1 MSIRLQHIKDHI
13 LAANQ
18 CAEMSSPP
26 YSPLTTHVLNT
37 GRGIPAASMVIS
49 LHLLNHTAAS
59 WTLLRTGATND
70 DGRCPG
76 LITREAFVPGVY
88 KMRFETGR
96 YWEALGETCFYPYV
110 EIVFTIT
117 DAAQKFHVPL
127 LLSRFSYSTY
137 RGS

>member
-1 MSIRLQHIKDHI
+1 MSNRLQHIKDHF

-18 CAEMSSPP
+18 CAVMATPISSPI
-26 YSPLTTHVLNT
+26 TTHVLNT
-37 GRGIPAASMVIS
+37 GQGIPAASMDLS
-49 LHLLNHTAAS
+49 LYFLDPTSSVWN
-59 WTLLRTGATND
+59 LLRSRATNS

-88 KMRFETGR
+88 KIRFETGQ
-96 YWEALGETCFYPYV
+96 YWETLGENSFYPFV

-117 DAAQKFHVPL
+117 DASQKFHVPL